1 VLAEQRQGIRAFIHR
16 ISAAIPDAETTHQP
30 INLLNGDGLSQPLSV
45 LKEGP
50 VAAFCGLGNPEAFRQ
65 TLLLLG
71 AEVCEFR
78 TFPDHHPYSRSDVE
92 DLRNW
97 ARQLAMDCLVV
108 TTQKDLVKLR
118 LSKLDGREL
127 FALRIR
133 LQFRSGQE
141 AFDQNL
147 LSVVRCK

>member
-1 VLAEQRQGIRAFIHR
+1 
-16 ISAAIPDAETTHQP
+16 
-30 INLLNGDGLSQPLSV
+30 
-45 LKEGP
+45 
-50 VAAFCGLGNPEAFRQ
+50 
-65 TLLLLG
+65 
-71 AEVCEFR
+71 
-78 TFPDHHPYSRSDVE
+78 
-92 DLRNW
+92 
-97 ARQLAMDCLVV
+97 MDCLVV